1 MRNLQLIIISGLSGS
16 GKSTALAALE
26 DSGYYCVDNLPA
38 SLIPTLVE
46 LCRHSSRDIS
56 RVAMVVDIRGREFLE
71 GLQRTIE
78 SLRSKGHEVR
88 VIFLEASDETLIARY
103 NQTRRRHPLE
113 KEKGVPLSEAVKV
126 EREEMSFLREMADE
140 VIETTTLSA
149 RDLRSLMMERLGPLA
164 REVRMEFVSF
174 GFNYGLPSEA
184 DIVMDVRFLPN
195 PFYVKEL
202 RELEGLH
209 EAVRRYVLEKEES
222 KGFIKLF
229 TDLLDYLLPLYEK
242 EGKFYLTVAFGCT
255 GGRHRSVV
263 IAEELADLMRKSG
276 REVSVR
282 HRDL

>member
-149 RDLRSLMMERLGPLA
+149 WDLRSLMMERLGPLA

>member
-1 MRNLQLIIISGLSGS
+1 MRDLQLIIISGLSGS

-126 EREEMSFLREMADE
+126 EREEMAFLREMADE

>member
-46 LCRHSSRDIS
+46 LCRHSSRGIN

>member
-78 SLRSKGHEVR
+78 SLRSKGHEVK

>member
-1 MRNLQLIIISGLSGS
+1 MRDLQLIIISGLSGS

>member
-1 MRNLQLIIISGLSGS
+1 
-16 GKSTALAALE
+16 
-26 DSGYYCVDNLPA
+26 
-38 SLIPTLVE
+38 
-46 LCRHSSRDIS
+46 
-56 RVAMVVDIRGREFLE
+56 
-71 GLQRTIE
+71 
-78 SLRSKGHEVR
+78 
-88 VIFLEASDETLIARY
+88 
-103 NQTRRRHPLE
+103 
-113 KEKGVPLSEAVKV
+113 
-126 EREEMSFLREMADE
+126 
-140 VIETTTLSA
+140 
-149 RDLRSLMMERLGPLA
+149 
-164 REVRMEFVSF
+164 MEFVSF

>member
-1 MRNLQLIIISGLSGS
+1 MRDLQLIIISGLSGS

-46 LCRHSSRDIS
+46 LCRHSSRGIS

-126 EREEMSFLREMADE
+126 EREEMAFLREMADE

>member
-255 GGRHRSVV
+255 GGRYRSVV

>member
-1 MRNLQLIIISGLSGS
+1 MRDLQLIIISGLSGS

-126 EREEMSFLREMADE
+126 EREEMAFLREMADE

-164 REVRMEFVSF
+164 REVRIEFVSF

>member
-1 MRNLQLIIISGLSGS
+1 
-16 GKSTALAALE
+16 
-26 DSGYYCVDNLPA
+26 
-38 SLIPTLVE
+38 
-46 LCRHSSRDIS
+46 
-56 RVAMVVDIRGREFLE
+56 
-71 GLQRTIE
+71 
-78 SLRSKGHEVR
+78 
-88 VIFLEASDETLIARY
+88 
-103 NQTRRRHPLE
+103 
-113 KEKGVPLSEAVKV
+113 
-126 EREEMSFLREMADE
+126 MSFLREMADE

>member
-88 VIFLEASDETLIARY
+88 VIFLEASDETLIACY

-126 EREEMSFLREMADE
+126 EREEMAFLREMADE